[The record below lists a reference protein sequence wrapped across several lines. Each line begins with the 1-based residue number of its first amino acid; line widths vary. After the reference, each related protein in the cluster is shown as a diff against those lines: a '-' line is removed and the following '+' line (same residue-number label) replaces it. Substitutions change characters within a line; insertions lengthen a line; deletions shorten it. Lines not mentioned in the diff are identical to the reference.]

1 MARFGRRARTAEGRS
16 GARQLSAGAGGDVPL
31 SRAALVSHPPGGL
44 GVLEFTFRKAKPDVP
59 PAQLMAALLTFRL
72 LYLIAPLSVSLA
84 IVAISRK
91 GRPFAGPRER

>member
-1 MARFGRRARTAEGRS
+1 M
-16 GARQLSAGAGGDVPL
+16 
-31 SRAALVSHPPGGL
+31 
-44 GVLEFTFRKAKPDVP
+44 LEFTFRKAKPDVP